1 MHEARL
7 MADLMRQIDEV
18 AKFERARRVV
28 RVSVRIG
35 ALSHFSAEHFAEHFE
50 RASGGTLAEGAE
62 LVAAVS
68 TDTNDPDAQGIV
80 LESVEVET

>member
-7 MADLMRQIDEV
+7 MANLMRQINEI
-18 AKFERARRVV
+18 AKSERARRVV
-28 RVSVRIG
+28 RVSVRLG

-68 TDTNDPDAQGIV
+68 TDSDDPNALDIV
-80 LESVEVET
+80 LEGVEVET

>member
-1 MHEARL
+1 

-50 RASGGTLAEGAE
+50 RASGGTLAESAE
-62 LVAAVS
+62 LVAAIS
-68 TDTNDPDAQGIV
+68 TDPNDPDAQGVV